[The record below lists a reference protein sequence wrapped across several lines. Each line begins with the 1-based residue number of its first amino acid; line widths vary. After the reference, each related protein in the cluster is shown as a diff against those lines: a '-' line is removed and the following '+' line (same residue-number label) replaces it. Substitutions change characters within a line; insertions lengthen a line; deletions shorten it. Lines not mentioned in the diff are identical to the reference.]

1 MQATRLISGWAKLG
15 ALLMVSAGPA
25 FAQSTPAKLPAAQP
39 ASTAPAAS
47 PVPTEP
53 SSTTASF
60 GDWTL
65 RCQRIT
71 DAGKTMRVCE
81 VAQVLQAQGQQSPI
95 AQIALGRV
103 ANGEPVRIT
112 AVMPVSVSFPSSVQ
126 IVMGDKEAKPV
137 DLPWRRCLPTGCFAD
152 IAPGDDVLKQW
163 RKATEQGRILFKDA
177 AGRDLALPLSSRGLD
192 QALDALA
199 KERL

>member
-1 MQATRLISGWAKLG
+1 MILGLATLGVVVASIGSGFAQN
-15 ALLMVSAGPA
+15 GPA
-25 FAQSTPAKLPAAQP
+25 KPAAAP
-39 ASTAPAAS
+39 PAAPPS
-47 PVPTEP
+47 IPAVSSEPTV
-53 SSTTASF
+53 TTASF

-65 RCQRIT
+65 RCQRIV
-71 DAGKTMRVCE
+71 DAARAARVCE
-81 VAQVLQAQGQQSPI
+81 VAQVLQAQGQQAPL
-95 AQIALGRV
+95 AQVALGRL

-112 AVMPVSVSFPSSVQ
+112 AVMPASVSFPSSVQ
-126 IVMGDKEAKPV
+126 IFMGEKDAKPV

-152 IAPGDDVLKQW
+152 VVPGDDVLKQW

-177 AGRDLALPLSSRGLD
+177 AGRELALPLSSRGLD

>member
-1 MQATRLISGWAKLG
+1 VQAKQMILGLATLGVVVASTGSG
-15 ALLMVSAGPA
+15 
-25 FAQSTPAKLPAAQP
+25 FAQNGAAKPAAAP
-39 ASTAPAAS
+39 PAAPPS
-47 PVPTEP
+47 IPAVSSEPTV
-53 SSTTASF
+53 TTASF

-65 RCQRIT
+65 RCQRIV
-71 DAGKTMRVCE
+71 DAARAARVCE
-81 VAQVLQAQGQQSPI
+81 VAQVLQAQGQQAPL
-95 AQIALGRV
+95 AQVALGRL

-112 AVMPVSVSFPSSVQ
+112 AVMPASVSFPSSVQ
-126 IVMGDKEAKPV
+126 IFMGEKDAKPV

-152 IAPGDDVLKQW
+152 VVPGDDMLKQW

-177 AGRDLALPLSSRGLD
+177 AGRELALPLSSRGLD

>member
-1 MQATRLISGWAKLG
+1 MILGLATLGVVVASTGSG
-15 ALLMVSAGPA
+15 
-25 FAQSTPAKLPAAQP
+25 FAQNGAAKPAAAP
-39 ASTAPAAS
+39 PAAPPS
-47 PVPTEP
+47 IPAVSSEPTV
-53 SSTTASF
+53 TTASF

-65 RCQRIT
+65 RCQRIV
-71 DAGKTMRVCE
+71 DAARAARVCE
-81 VAQVLQAQGQQSPI
+81 VAQVLQAQGQQAPL
-95 AQIALGRV
+95 AQVALGRL

-112 AVMPVSVSFPSSVQ
+112 AVMPASVSFPSSVQ
-126 IVMGDKEAKPV
+126 IFMGEKDAKPV

-152 IAPGDDVLKQW
+152 VVPGDDVLKQW

-177 AGRDLALPLSSRGLD
+177 AGRELALPLSSRGLD

>member
-1 MQATRLISGWAKLG
+1 MQATRLISGWVKLG
-15 ALLMVSAGPA
+15 ALLIISTGPA
-25 FAQSTPAKLPAAQP
+25 FAQATPAKPPAAQP

-71 DAGKTMRVCE
+71 DAGKAMRVCE
-81 VAQVLQAQGQQSPI
+81 VAQVLQAQGQQAPI
-95 AQIALGRV
+95 AQIALGRI

-112 AVMPVSVSFPSSVQ
+112 AVMPVSVTFPSSVQ
-126 IVMGDKEAKPV
+126 IVMGEKDAKSV
-137 DLPWRRCLPTGCFAD
+137 ELPWRRCLPTGCFAE